1 MILGLGF
8 SSSSI
13 FCSSEIMEID
23 MDEAVAADQ
32 ARDEVLTD
40 LAELYPAQV
49 ERIIADEVDLES
61 TFNSVRNF
69 VNKKNK
75 EIESLSQQAAVSE
88 ADIARLAIE
97 LADAQAALAEAE
109 ASNNVKNKKA
119 LRQGQPIK
127 DALMKAQQSL
137 KLLSNQAISGFV
149 NYGKKAGKA
158 MSKSV
163 APKKSKSK
171 KAARAEQPMLMI
183 EEPIVID
190 SADEAIAMM
199 DNQLA
204 QDEVVV
210 QAAEGESASK
220 DKGGKNKDQKGS
232 KKDKKSDNKGG
243 KKDNSVESD
252 DTSDEVVVQAA
263 EGQDAPTEKTGKGKG
278 KKSGNKKG
286 KKDDSVESQNDSE
299 DDLDA

>member
-1 MILGLGF
+1 MKKLTSLQILMILGLGL

-13 FCSSEIMEID
+13 FCSSDIMEMD

-32 ARDEVLTD
+32 ARDEVLAD

-97 LADAQAALAEAE
+97 LADAQAALAETE
-109 ASNNVKNKKA
+109 AKNNVKNKKS

-127 DALMKAQQSL
+127 DALMKAQQNL
-137 KLLSNQAISGFV
+137 KRLSDQAVSGFV
-149 NYGKKAGKA
+149 DFGNSIVKNGKKAGKA
-158 MSKSV
+158 INKSV
-163 APKKSKSK
+163 TPKKSK
-171 KAARAEQPMLMI
+171 KAARKEQSI
-183 EEPIVID
+183 

-210 QAAEGESASK
+210 QTIEDQNTPSEK
-220 DKGGKNKDQKGS
+220 TGKNKD
-232 KKDKKSDNKGG
+232 
-243 KKDNSVESD
+243 
-252 DTSDEVVVQAA
+252 
-263 EGQDAPTEKTGKGKG
+263 
-278 KKSGNKKG
+278 
-286 KKDDSVESQNDSE
+286 
-299 DDLDA
+299 